1 MTTVAEPTTKESWGS
16 AEQAVLGDGQS
27 CLFVLDGSGD
37 SRFMWSKDNPDEI
50 DAAKKTFKKLRDK
63 GYDAFKV
70 LADGSKGEKI
80 SEFDPTAEKIIMAPR
95 MVGG

>member
-1 MTTVAEPTTKESWGS
+1 MS
-16 AEQAVLGDGQS
+16 AAVEEAIEGIRDGVIM
-27 CLFVLDGSGD
+27 VLDGSGD

-50 DAAKKTFKKLRDK
+50 DAAKKTFKRLKDK

-70 LADGSKGEKI
+70 KSDGSKAEKI
-80 SEFDPTAEKIIMAPR
+80 NDFDPTAEKLIMAPR